1 VQDRGNLTSCVDQRD
16 LERGCCEGC
25 SLYDDS
31 AREHQLSGENNR
43 GAQIGSVVGNVS
55 LSFVDRGGASVMAN
69 SVVDL
74 NTNGT
79 SSYGGKPRTEAQ
91 SVLHGA
97 LLS

>member
-1 VQDRGNLTSCVDQRD
+1 MWINATLNEGVARVVVCMTTPHANTSFP
-16 LERGCCEGC
+16 
-25 SLYDDS
+25 
-31 AREHQLSGENNR
+31 GENNR